1 MPFFPVP
8 DRKGQPVASP
18 EQDAVR
24 AALEEIPPR
33 DGAVLVGYGLVAEW
47 EEVSGERL
55 LTRLMG
61 DGGNPWQAKGYFY
74 DGLTTNWP
82 AEAPG
87 GSAGEH
93 HNPGHPS
100 GWMEIGR

>member
-1 MPFFPVP
+1 M
-8 DRKGQPVASP
+8 ASN

-24 AALEEIPPR
+24 AALERIPPR
-33 DGAVLVGYGLVAEW
+33 DGAVLVGFGLVAEW
-47 EEVSGERL
+47 EEASGERL

-61 DGGNPWQAKGYFY
+61 DRGNPWQAKGYFY

-82 AEAPG
+82 PEQPD
-87 GSAGEH
+87 STPEEH

-100 GWMEIGR
+100 GWMQIGR